1 MATTD
6 TNPEVDAAAAANAWE
21 EALIADLRANGGR
34 PSQGPLAGQPLLL
47 MWSTGAKSGE
57 KRRSILT
64 YSNDANGDLIVAGS
78 KSGAPTHPAWYYN
91 VQKDPNVTVE
101 VGNETFEATA
111 KVEEGAERDRLWA
124 QHVEQLPRFGEY
136 PAQTGG
142 RVIPTIRL
150 TQKG

>member
-1 MATTD
+1 V
-6 TNPEVDAAAAANAWE
+6 VDRRE
-21 EALIADLRANGGR
+21 ERREAPLDPDLLARHQRRPDRRRLEERRADA
-34 PSQGPLAGQPLLL
+34 S
-47 MWSTGAKSGE
+47 
-57 KRRSILT
+57 
-64 YSNDANGDLIVAGS
+64 
-78 KSGAPTHPAWYYN
+78 AWYYN

-150 TQKG
+150 TPKG